1 LLISALRLV
10 ASCWCGDVGGADDD
24 DDDDDDDGDNGGDE
38 NGITTMGALNIRF
51 I

>member
-1 LLISALRLV
+1 LRLV
-10 ASCWCGDVGGADDD
+10 ASCWCGDVGGA
-24 DDDDDDDGDNGGDE
+24 DDDDDDGDNGGDE